1 MYDFK
6 TSETNQIMVMELLG
20 PSVDS
25 MFRYCGNKFSMKTI
39 CMLAKR
45 MITLLESVHKKGVV
59 YRDIKPENF
68 VVGNGKINN

>member
-1 MYDFK
+1 
-6 TSETNQIMVMELLG
+6 MVMELLG

-25 MFRYCGNKFSMKTI
+25 MFRYCGKSFSMKTI

-45 MITLLESVHKKGVV
+45 MISLLESVHKKGVV

-68 VVGNGKINN
+68 VVGNGKYNNI